1 MTPYGMSRRS
11 GVGGGII
18 LLLYEVFGVY
28 GIESIPKVTLGSIAF
43 MASIHLGLI
52 PQLMIPVPLSPISV
66 VEGHFSSIL
75 LGPLFHADDIH
86 LYYNMANF
94 IWKGR
99 KLEKIYGSINFAL
112 LLLVLTI
119 GSSLSFVGLS
129 YLAADFL
136 QDPSFI
142 RTRAIGFSGVLFAL
156 KVIVARDNPLT
167 IGMWAEL
174 VITQLAVP
182 NASFLGH
189 LSGVLFGL
197 CFVLNPFT
205 SFVQSVQKS
214 ISKYH
219 ILAVIITLMGFQQS
233 NDSYSSIINK
243 YLKNIFYSS
252 HWVCL
257 DSKTRNWTY
266 FLSAPLKYKDQI
278 DYLILFISFPIKL
291 SLIESYRGV
300 TKAWISFVI
309 ALIGTSVTY
318 YLSCCYLRLERLP
331 FLREECVYGLS
342 GALFAL
348 KAVSLCVMLF
358 EGIDF
363 KTLYFE
369 LIEAY
374 FILLNESYNLY
385 HLCGVSVGILL
396 FFFLKSQRRYAFR
409 GRGSRLGGSNS
420 QDIPTNTQHIRSNHY
435 ATRSWGYGDYD
446 RDSVVRRRVKRQVF
460 TANNGEEEIAPEI
473 INESLQSYFE
483 EEAQRI
489 RRSESPSPSA
499 PPEPSY
505 PSLVNP
511 PPPPTTCDFETTM
524 PSAPPEEDVMDIDY
538 ISDNDIDDIRQKR
551 IHKFG

>member
-28 GIESIPKVTLGSIAF
+28 GIESIPK
-43 MASIHLGLI
+43 
-52 PQLMIPVPLSPISV
+52 LMIPVPLSPISV

-99 KLEKIYGSINFAL
+99 KLERIYGSINFAL

-219 ILAVIITLMGFQQS
+219 ILA
-233 NDSYSSIINK
+233 
-243 YLKNIFYSS
+243 
-252 HWVCL
+252 
-257 DSKTRNWTY
+257 TRNWTY
-266 FLSAPLKYKDQI
+266 FLSAPLTYKDQI

-460 TANNGEEEIAPEI
+460 TANNGEEEIAPKI